1 MKVNDGHL
9 ASRDDFVHR
18 YSEAGFAPAQVGA
31 AIREFTD
38 ALGIAPR
45 NGDIYLMHAVEIASF
60 ERYLNRTLVPEAPE
74 VHDMR
79 CGAILRTVA
88 ETMNNWGDTAQYVTF
103 RLGLD
108 TMPPKD
114 FADIARL
121 VETTLAGFIVA
132 SAISFEVDG
141 VRVDGVLVEYPQPVG
156 AALATASLDA
166 TRQAARQPF

>member
-1 MKVNDGHL
+1 MKVQDGHL

-18 YSEAGFAPAQVGA
+18 YSDAGFEPAEVGA

-79 CGAILRTVA
+79 CGAIQRAVA
-88 ETMNNWGDTAQYVTF
+88 ETMDNWGNTAQDVTF

-114 FADIARL
+114 FAGIAQL
-121 VETTLAGFIVA
+121 VEATLAGFVVA

-141 VRVDGVLVEYPQPVG
+141 VRVDGVLVNYPQPVG
-156 AALATASLDA
+156 VALATAALDA
-166 TRQAARQPF
+166 ARQAARRPF